1 MKLPKISIVIGAN
14 YGDEGK
20 GLVTNALTTGKDTVV
35 VLTNGGAQRGHT
47 VVQDGIRHVFH
58 HFGSGHLKGATTYCA
73 ESFIINPII
82 FLEEVQAL
90 KLERMQK
97 RRAELFSKEKGLFIY
112 PLISDRCRVTTIYDM
127 LANRIRCILSGKND
141 STGYGI
147 WETIQ
152 RYEADSTF
160 YRFGDFYRTGDYLNE
175 LKKIRDY
182 YINKFKDL
190 NTPDA
195 SSELKECLNLL
206 VNDNLKFNF
215 INDFRSFNKFVLY
228 CPDYTIITKYK
239 NIIFEQGQGL
249 AINRTDKEFG
259 TPSDTDSTLPIQVLQ
274 KAFGDKFSKLKID
287 RYYITRS
294 YLTRHGDG
302 PFTEDKEFAKKFN
315 DKTNVHNE
323 FQGSIKYAPM
333 DRGSF
338 LSMLTRIFKDY
349 YKNSVKVFGDNEDHG
364 EINLVVTHLNEEA
377 LPYLNETNNENKLGN
392 ENINLKFSKIFG
404 SYDESTINVLYN
416 KIDAKSAER

>member
-20 GLVTNALTTGKDTVV
+20 GLVTNALATGKDTVV

-73 ESFIINPII
+73 DSFIINPII
-82 FLEEVQAL
+82 FLEEIQAL
-90 KLERMQK
+90 RLERMQK

-127 LANRIRCILSGKND
+127 LANRIRCILSGKNN
-141 STGYGI
+141 STGCGI

-152 RYEADSTF
+152 RYEADNTF
-160 YRFGDFYRTGDYLNE
+160 FRFGDFYKTEGYLNE
-175 LKKIRDY
+175 LKKIRNY
-182 YINKFKDL
+182 YIDKFKDL
-190 NTPDA
+190 NTADA
-195 SSELKECLNLL
+195 SSELRECLNLL
-206 VNDNLKFNF
+206 VNDNLTFNF
-215 INDFRSFNKFVLY
+215 INDFKSFNKFVLY
-228 CPDYTIITKYK
+228 CPDYTIITRYK

-249 AINRTDKEFG
+249 AINKTDKEFG

-274 KAFGDKFSKLKID
+274 KAFGEKFSKLKID
-287 RYYITRS
+287 RYYVTRS

-302 PFTEDKEFAKKFN
+302 PFIEDKEFAKKFN

-323 FQGSIKYAPM
+323 FQGSIRYAPM
-333 DRGSF
+333 DKGSF
-338 LSMLTRIFKDY
+338 LSMLTRIFKDCY
-349 YKNSVKVFGDNEDHG
+349 NNLTKIFGDDKDHG
-364 EINLVVTHLNEEA
+364 EINLVVTHLNEES
-377 LPYLNETNNENKLGN
+377 LPYLNEINNETKLGN
-392 ENINLKFSKIFG
+392 ENLNLKFSKIFG
-404 SYDESTINVLYN
+404 SFDESTINILYN
-416 KIDAKSAER
+416 KIDAKA

>member
-20 GLVTNALTTGKDTVV
+20 GLVANALTTGRDTVV

-58 HFGSGHLKGATTYCA
+58 HFGSGILKGATTYCA

-82 FLEEVQAL
+82 FLEEMQAL

-97 RRAELFSKEKGLFIY
+97 RRAELFSKEKGLFNY
-112 PLISDRCRVTTIYDM
+112 TLISDQCRVTTIYDM
-127 LANRIRCILSGKND
+127 LANKIRCILSGKND
-141 STGYGI
+141 STGCGI

-152 RYEADSTF
+152 RYESDSTF
-160 YRFGDFYRTGDYLNE
+160 YRYGDFYRATDYGKAYGKE

-182 YINKFKDL
+182 YISKFSDL
-190 NTPDA
+190 DLTEA
-195 SSELKECLNLL
+195 SDELRECLDLL
-206 VNDNLKFNF
+206 TNDNLRFNF
-215 INDFRSFNKFVLY
+215 INDFRLFNRFVTY
-228 CPDYTIITKYK
+228 CPDYTIITRFN

-274 KAFGDKFSKLKID
+274 KAFGDKFNKLKID
-287 RYYITRS
+287 KYYVTRS

-302 PFTEDKEFAKKFN
+302 PFSEDKEFAKKFN
-315 DKTNVHNE
+315 DKTNVPNE
-323 FQGSIKYAPM
+323 FQGSIRYAPM
-333 DRGSF
+333 DNGSF
-338 LSMLTRIFKDY
+338 LSMLVRIFKDY
-349 YKNSVKVFGDNEDHG
+349 YKNSVKVFGDDEYHG
-364 EINLVVTHLNEEA
+364 EINLVITHLNEEQ
-377 LPYLNETNNENKLGN
+377 LPYLDEVYEKNSLGN

-404 SYDESTINVLYN
+404 SFDETEIKELYN
-416 KIDAKSAER
+416 KVDA